1 VGSKANGTFATATG
15 TSSTANGASASA
27 YGQGSFANGSTASAF
42 GQGSLANGAG
52 ATAIGQASVAGAGS
66 TAIGQG
72 AQATFANSIAI
83 GAGATTTAANQVAL
97 GTATNTYR
105 LAGLTSTASLAA
117 QSGPISLVTTDAAG
131 HLATVSLGSMM
142 TDLSGL
148 QSSIGSL
155 QSSIGTLQT
164 QVKQA
169 FEGTAIAIATAG
181 VQLPSDKTFAI
192 SANYGYF
199 RGENAVSLG
208 AALRLTDWA
217 VASFAVGGGV
227 QQHGYGGRAGLT
239 LAW

>member
-1 VGSKANGTFATATG
+1 MSEIIPAGAAI
-15 TSSTANGASASA
+15 ASAVSIA
-27 YGQGSFANGSTASAF
+27 PQASAT
-42 GQGSLANGAG
+42 LPAAE
-52 ATAIGQASVAGAGS
+52 
-66 TAIGQG
+66 
-72 AQATFANSIAI
+72 
-83 GAGATTTAANQVAL
+83 TTAVPDPAPEPHRNPAVQRCLQARSQRIQAERRKR
-97 GTATNTYR
+97 GSSEYEAEGCGGEAYR
-105 LAGLTSTASLAA
+105 CAM
-117 QSGPISLVTTDAAG
+117 P
-131 HLATVSLGSMM
+131 
-142 TDLSGL
+142 DLSGL

-181 VQLPSDKTFAI
+181 TQLPSDKNFAI
-192 SANYGYF
+192 SATYGYV